1 MKKLFERFKSMYCIS
16 ILLSIV
22 ASILNVI
29 GSYRLGSLLTEET
42 IHSTHILLRNICI
55 LLGVFILFYISNF
68 ILENFNSK
76 LKAKIHNT
84 LRRQYAEEFAQTDN
98 ARWKAESISGKV
110 AKNTEVINQM
120 DKNLI
125 DPVFDA
131 FTDIF
136 SIVFSFLALIT
147 IHWSVG
153 IVTILLFAVMMLLP
167 GLLQKGVEKHSI
179 ALKEENEIF
188 VSSVEDQLQ
197 GRMEYAVFQK
207 ENIFVRLISNAS
219 SCLEN
224 KRYSL
229 DKASNGVKCVMGVVS
244 LFSQVV
250 LLGLIIYLSITKGVA
265 IGAVLSVASL
275 SGTFM
280 NAVGSVLSD
289 ITSIK
294 ANEHLVELKGYTEKT
309 YRETAV
315 EPVEVKDLTSVQL
328 NDEKSISYD
337 HLSFTIEPHDS
348 IALLGESGC
357 GKSTL
362 IKTIF
367 LVDQKYTGSIQ
378 LNGIERKELHSFDIL
393 KDVAYLDQTVH
404 IFNTSLKNNMTLYT
418 DIRKLNF

>member
-22 ASILNVI
+22 ASILNVT

-197 GRMEYAVFQK
+197 GRMEYAIFQK
-207 ENIFVRLISNAS
+207 ENIFVRLISNHP
-219 SCLEN
+219 
-224 KRYSL
+224 
-229 DKASNGVKCVMGVVS
+229 VVWK
-244 LFSQVV
+244 
-250 LLGLIIYLSITKGVA
+250 TK
-265 IGAVLSVASL
+265 
-275 SGTFM
+275 
-280 NAVGSVLSD
+280 
-289 ITSIK
+289 
-294 ANEHLVELKGYTEKT
+294 
-309 YRETAV
+309 
-315 EPVEVKDLTSVQL
+315 
-328 NDEKSISYD
+328 
-337 HLSFTIEPHDS
+337 
-348 IALLGESGC
+348 
-357 GKSTL
+357 
-362 IKTIF
+362 
-367 LVDQKYTGSIQ
+367 
-378 LNGIERKELHSFDIL
+378 DIL
-393 KDVAYLDQTVH
+393 
-404 IFNTSLKNNMTLYT
+404 
-418 DIRKLNF
+418 